1 MVKRRGSGLSQTRP
15 LLLGSQFK
23 AHDVGKEKLTTFS
36 KYNYIM
42 TVRNRRNGSK
52 PKLPARTTRM
62 PLALCKTK
70 NLVLARDNDYVI
82 FL

>member
-1 MVKRRGSGLSQTRP
+1 MLKRRGSGLSQTRP
-15 LLLGSQFK
+15 QLLGSQFK
-23 AHDVGKEKLTTFS
+23 AHDVGKEKVTTFS

-42 TVRNRRNGSK
+42 TVRNGSK